1 MKVLQTSISISV
13 GVARVGAFNMEKAFY
28 EYCAFHHQTLLTC
41 LYSTTAATGAANNGM
56 TIKLPTGGRHLA
68 PLFIAAV
75 LQNGFLQR

>member
-1 MKVLQTSISISV
+1 MKILQTISV
-13 GVARVGAFNMEKAFY
+13 RVVPVGAFYN

-75 LQNGFLQR
+75 LQNGFLQW